1 MDTLVPMEQ
10 VSTATKLIEIN
21 DRPQF
26 VALAGEWNELVA
38 ARNDQPFYRHEFIR
52 SWIDNFTPTAK
63 LRVMTMRNERGR
75 LVAVLPLI
83 EQRTVMYGLPVR
95 QLVSAGNDH
104 SNRFDLVAEDD
115 ALAGRLIFRHL
126 ANDRSWDVVCI
137 KDVVDD
143 GGAVHLYEAARQAGF
158 PAGTWESQRSPYIP
172 LSKSVDELMKPI
184 STKFKANL
192 RRRRKRLE
200 EQGVVSYRRV
210 TAGHDLEAVMAAG
223 FTLEQEGWK
232 GAAGTAIAQD
242 PRTRGFYTDL
252 AHATAALGYL
262 SLYAL
267 YLNERM
273 VAFQYG
279 LEYQGVYSLLKV
291 GYDESLSACS
301 PGQLLVEEVLKDN
314 VRRGLREFDFLGP
327 SMAWKRDWT
336 DRVRPHK
343 WLFVFRKSPFGW
355 VLGQAKFTLG
365 PRVKKAVASWRR

>member
-1 MDTLVPMEQ
+1 MDMLVPTVQ
-10 VSTATKLIEIN
+10 VAPATTLIEIN

-26 VALAGEWNELVA
+26 VGLAGEWNELVA

-63 LRVMTMRNERGR
+63 LRVMTLRNERGR

-83 EQRTVMYGLPVR
+83 EQRTALYGLPVR

-126 ANDRSWDVVCI
+126 ADDRSWDVVCI

-158 PAGTWESQRSPYIP
+158 PTGTWESQRSPYIP
-172 LSKSVDELMKPI
+172 LCKSFDELMQPI

-200 EQGVVSYRRV
+200 EQGVVSCRRV
-210 TAGHDLEAVMAAG
+210 TGGHELEAVMVAG

-252 AHATAALGYL
+252 AHATAPLGYL
-262 SLYAL
+262 ALYAL

-336 DRVRPHK
+336 DRVRPHQ
-343 WLFVFRKSPFGW
+343 WLFVFRKNPFGW
-355 VLGQAKFTLG
+355 MLGQAKFTLG
-365 PRVKKAVASWRR
+365 PRVKKAVASWRQ